1 MSEIDRD
8 RMPYLLYFAR
18 QRLLL
23 ENIDA
28 KVVDIGSAE
37 IVGNHFRW
45 KLDGKDAQGETAKE
59 VDELLEEV
67 ERHLSFLFVDGQFTS
82 LPDVSED
89 YGDRLDNMPF
99 VEVSLSELS
108 DRDEGSVR

>member
-8 RMPYLLYFAR
+8 QMPYLLYFAR

-37 IVGNHFRW
+37 IVGNYFRW

>member
-1 MSEIDRD
+1 MSEINRD

-45 KLDGKDAQGETAKE
+45 KLDGKNAQGETAKE